1 MKKIVSAALLTA
13 VAGSLFAADISVKLN
28 ARTHYTAYEHKYAK
42 GSDQAEAETISKF
55 TASKD
60 SMDIELKNDY
70 AGAHVGIAYNNFATD
85 KDSLSTTASADKIA
99 KKNASDTTANSTAL
113 IAAKL
118 TDGGQSV
125 GLDTKFWGWMK
136 FGNLTLTAGKFESL
150 FTKKGNTT
158 VVEEGL
164 TDKDPAKSYGLSSM
178 LKVDGSEIGKTF
190 LYDVNTISANAGTR
204 VVSMIADYT
213 FADVAG
219 GKLLLKAGAVDAL
232 TSGKYR
238 VDAAYDGNGGTRTVG
253 TGFVFDAAL
262 QREDFSIEG
271 MLRTTTYSDIA
282 AGIYASI
289 DMVDKTPMKF
299 GFTYGSVSKDN
310 TDKDLATGKAFNAWA
325 IDWRITNKSV
335 DKVTLVLNGKYESA
349 KAKYNDDAKD
359 ETGLYIVGQVGYE
372 MSDLINLALSAGIYY
387 CDLDD
392 NDKKDQGENYIQVQ
406 PAVEFKAGKG
416 AKFTAA
422 LLYKQA
428 LNTGDCADDFN
439 DKTISIPCIFR
450 VKM

>member
-85 KDSLSTTASADKIA
+85 KDSLSATTAALKQSDDTSTKDKA
-99 KKNASDTTANSTAL
+99 VTKVS
-113 IAAKL
+113 L

-178 LKVDGSEIGKTF
+178 LKVDGNEIGKTF

-310 TDKDLATGKAFNAWA
+310 TDTDLTDGKAFNAWA

-422 LLYKQA
+422 LIYTQK

>member
-1 MKKIVSAALLTA
+1 MKKIVSAAIVA
-13 VAGSLFAADISVKLN
+13 SVMAGSLFAADASIKLN
-28 ARTHYTAYEHKYAK
+28 ARTKYTAFEHKYAK
-42 GSDQAEAETISKF
+42 GSDQAEAETISQL

-70 AGAHVGIAYNNFATD
+70 AGAHVTL
-85 KDSLSTTASADKIA
+85 SLSNFDKKDVDDA
-99 KKNASDTTANSTAL
+99 T
-113 IAAKL
+113 
-118 TDGGQSV
+118 
-125 GLDTKFWGWMK
+125 LDTKYWGWMK
-136 FGNLTLTAGKFESL
+136 WGDFTLTAGKFESL

-164 TDKDPAKSYGLSSM
+164 TDSDPAKAYGLSSL
-178 LKVDGSEIGKTF
+178 LKVDNTAIGKTF
-190 LYDVNTISANAGTR
+190 LYDVNTISAIAGTR
-204 VVSMIADYT
+204 KLSMFADYT

-219 GKLLLKAGAVDAL
+219 GKLLLKAGVVQNAS
-232 TSGKYR
+232 TTGYKNYR
-238 VDAAYDGNGGTRTVG
+238 VDAGYDGNGGTRTVG
-253 TGFVFDAAL
+253 TGFSFDAAL
-262 QREDFSIEG
+262 QREDFSVEG

-310 TDKDLATGKAFNAWA
+310 TDTDLATGKAFNAWA

-335 DKVTLVLNGKYESA
+335 DKLTLVLNGKYESA
-349 KAKYNDDAKD
+349 TAKVDGADA

-372 MSDLINLALSAGIYY
+372 MSDLINLALSAGVYY

-428 LNTGDCADDFN
+428 LNTGDCADTFN

>member
-28 ARTHYTAYEHKYAK
+28 ARTHYTAFEHKYAK
-42 GSDQAEAETISKF
+42 GSDQGEAETISKF

-60 SMDIELKNDY
+60 TMDIELKNDY
-70 AGAHVGIAYNNFATD
+70 AGAHLGIAYNNFATD
-85 KDSLSTTASADKIA
+85 KDSLSTTTAALTEDNGTAKTKDKA
-99 KKNASDTTANSTAL
+99 VTKVS
-113 IAAKL
+113 L

-125 GLDTKFWGWMK
+125 GLDTKFYGWMK
-136 FGNLTLTAGKFESL
+136 FGNFTLTAGKFESL

-164 TDKDPAKSYGLSSM
+164 TDKDPAKAYGLSSLLM
-178 LKVDGSEIGKTF
+178 VGGSAVGKTF

-262 QREDFSIEG
+262 QREDFSVEG

-310 TDKDLATGKAFNAWA
+310 TDTDLATGNAFNAWA

-335 DKVTLVLNGKYESA
+335 DKLTLVLNGKYESA
-349 KAKYNDDAKD
+349 KAKYDDDAKD

-372 MSDLINLALSAGIYY
+372 MSDLINLALSAGVYY

-428 LNTGDCADDFN
+428 LNTGDCADTFN

>member
-28 ARTHYTAYEHKYAK
+28 ARTHYTAFEHKYAK

-70 AGAHVGIAYNNFATD
+70 AGAHVGIAYNNFGTD
-85 KDSLSTTASADKIA
+85 KVDATTATIKDSTNTATKDKA
-99 KKNASDTTANSTAL
+99 VTKVSYSN
-113 IAAKL
+113 
-118 TDGGQSV
+118 SV

-164 TDKDPAKSYGLSSM
+164 TDKDPAKAYGLSSLLM
-178 LKVDGSEIGKTF
+178 VDNTAIGKTF

-262 QREDFSIEG
+262 QREDFSVEG

-299 GFTYGSVSKDN
+299 GFTYGS
-310 TDKDLATGKAFNAWA
+310 
-325 IDWRITNKSV
+325 
-335 DKVTLVLNGKYESA
+335 
-349 KAKYNDDAKD
+349 
-359 ETGLYIVGQVGYE
+359 
-372 MSDLINLALSAGIYY
+372 
-387 CDLDD
+387 
-392 NDKKDQGENYIQVQ
+392 
-406 PAVEFKAGKG
+406 
-416 AKFTAA
+416 
-422 LLYKQA
+422 
-428 LNTGDCADDFN
+428 
-439 DKTISIPCIFR
+439 
-450 VKM
+450 